1 MRGGAPRVVW
11 FSSES
16 DPRIFSARSVAAD
29 LVREGTPAHL
39 VWNPCSGEIVQMI
52 PITRAGGLLE
62 GPARHEG
69 RACVQVMVVGYALDP
84 FTGTLLSGLEV
95 IMAWLDAWG
104 VGRRWPAGPPLPP
117 PQSYAASRARR
128 DWARGGH
135 FGASQVPGPLRF
147 DPGGIDIRRITGP
160 DTPVTAVPRQ
170 RPIPA
175 QETGAGPGADVP
187 RETPLDAP
195 RTLQP
200 PAMEPAAAAAGAG
213 GNGGARLAVPLPRP
227 ADPDACRTGNGRPA
241 APPAPPASPPTP
253 VRPVPEPA
261 SLRS

>member
-16 DPRIFSARSVAAD
+16 DPHIFSARSVAAD
-29 LVREGTPAHL
+29 LVREGNPAHL
-39 VWNPCSGEIVQMI
+39 VWNPCSGEIVQLI
-52 PITRAGGLLE
+52 PITRAGGLLD

-69 RACVQVMVVGYALDP
+69 RTCVQVMVVGHARDP
-84 FTGTLLSGLEV
+84 FTGTLLTGLEV

-104 VGRRWPAGPPLPP
+104 IGRRWPAGPPLPP
-117 PQSYAASRARR
+117 PQSYAAARARR

-175 QETGAGPGADVP
+175 QETGPGP
-187 RETPLDAP
+187 DAP
-195 RTLQP
+195 REAPRTVPADPLPLQ
-200 PAMEPAAAAAGAG
+200 PAMEPAAAGAGA
-213 GNGGARLAVPLPRP
+213 GGARLAVPLPRA
-227 ADPDACRTGNGRPA
+227 ADPDGYRAGNGRPA
-241 APPAPPASPPTP
+241 APPAPPPTP
-253 VRPVPEPA
+253 QRPVPEPA